1 MSSTST
7 TSSPEAIK
15 KLLDNMQSDLR
26 GLSMECKKKFP
37 PVKEAAESGIVKV
50 KNIAARSPD
59 VLTALKENSSEVV
72 QPFLMGCGT
81 KEQKITQLCLAAIQ
95 RLMSHEVVSEGAAG
109 NIINMLW
116 QLMENGLEELKLL
129 QTVLVLLTTN
139 TVVHDESLSKAIV
152 LCFRLHFTKDNITNN
167 TAAATVRQV
176 VTVVFE
182 RMVTE
187 DERHKDA
194 VEQPIPVTGNSNRRS
209 VSTLKP
215 CAKDAYMLFQ
225 DLCQLVNADAPYWLV
240 GMTEMTRT
248 FGLELLESVL
258 NDFPQVF
265 LQHQEFS
272 FLLKERVCPLV
283 IKLFSPNIKFRQGS
297 NSNSSPAPVEKPYFP
312 ICMRLLRVV
321 SVLIKQFYSLLVTE
335 CEIFLSL
342 LVKFLDAD
350 KPQWLRAVAV
360 ESIHRLCVQPQLLR
374 SFCQSYDMKQHSTK
388 VFRDIVNALGSFIQS
403 LFLIPSAGP
412 ASATTNPPGGSSSI
426 TPASNP
432 TTSGMAAATSNTTV
446 LPAFE
451 YRGTWIPILTISIQG
466 SAKAT
471 YLEMLDKVEPP
482 TIPEGYALSVAFHC
496 LLDLVRG
503 ITTMIEGEI
512 GQAETDSHISA
523 EETPSHAPTINPQE
537 LPAVSDP
544 ADKGCRS
551 VWEEMINACWC
562 GLLAALSLLL
572 DASTDET
579 ATENIL
585 KAEMTMASLCGK
597 LGLVTPRDAFITAIC
612 KGSLPPHYALTV
624 LNTSSAAICNKSYSI
639 QGQNVQMISPSSDSH
654 QQVVAVGQPLAVQ
667 PQGTVML
674 TAKNIQC
681 MRTLLNLAHCHGG
694 FLGTSWQL
702 VLATLQHL
710 VWILGLKPS
719 SGGAL
724 KPGRAVEGPSTVL
737 TTAVMTDLP
746 IISNILSRLFE
757 SSQYLDDVSL
767 HHLINAL
774 CSLSLEAMD
783 MAYGNNKEPSLFAVA
798 KLLETGLVNMHRI
811 EILWRPLTGHL
822 IEKVC
827 QHPNARM
834 REWGAEA
841 LTSLI
846 KAGLDFKHEPQLS
859 ENQRLQL
866 LLLNPLK
873 ELSNIIHHDIRL
885 KQLECVLQILQS
897 QGDSLGPGWP
907 LVLGVIGAI
916 RNDQGESLIRN
927 AFQCLQLVVTDFLP
941 TMPST
946 CLQIVVEVAG
956 SFGLQNQELNISLTS
971 IGLLWNISDYFYQR
985 GETIEKELNLE
996 EDLLQKQAKEKGII
1010 LNRPF
1015 HPAPPFDCLWLCLY
1029 AKLGELCVDIRPA
1042 VRKSAGQTLF
1052 STIGAHGTLLQHAT
1066 WHTVIW
1072 KVLFQLLNQV
1082 RESSTTADK
1091 EKIESGGGNILI
1103 HHSRDTAEKQWAET
1117 WVLTLAGVARIF
1129 NTRRYLLQP
1138 LGEFTKAWDVLLDHI
1153 QSAALSKSNEVSL
1166 AALKSFQ
1173 EILQIVSP
1181 TRDNDKPES
1190 LPGISAPVPV
1200 LIGPVNASGPGRPL
1214 VRSDSTGERLSRYSI
1229 PEQPIAVDEIED
1241 SALWWAA
1248 WNTWYRIG
1256 TESTKPPIS
1265 CDKLTFIPSQPFL
1278 TALIQIFPALYQHI
1292 KTAFSMDDLQKL
1304 GVILHGAVSVPI
1316 SSDASPFIL
1325 PSYTEAV
1332 LTSLQESVLTAL
1344 DVLQKE
1350 ICVGPENMQIMYPAI
1365 FDELSAFVQFSC
1377 KPPQYGKLETKHI
1390 ANAKYNQIQLFAPA
1404 EWVALNYVPFAEKS
1418 LEVMV
1423 DLYQKTACHK
1433 AVVNEK
1439 VLQNVI
1445 KTLRVPLS
1453 LKYACPSESTWKLAV
1468 SSLLKVLSVGL
1479 PVARQHVSSGKFD
1492 SMWPELASTFE
1503 DFLFTK
1509 STPPDNLSIEEF
1521 QRNEG
1526 IDVEVVQLI
1535 SMEILPYAN
1544 FIPKDFVGKIMTM
1557 LNKGSIH
1564 SQSSS
1569 FTEAEIDIRM
1579 REEFSKVCF
1588 ETLLQFSFSNK
1599 VSTPQEGYISRMAL
1613 SVLLKRSQDVLHRYI
1628 EDEKLSG
1635 KCPLPRQRVTEIIFV
1650 LKAVSTLIDSL
1661 KKTHP
1666 ENVDANTWAQVISLY
1681 PTLVEC
1687 ITCSSSEVCTALKEA
1702 LVPFKDFMH
1711 PPAAAKVQNGES

>member
-1 MSSTST
+1 MAG
-7 TSSPEAIK
+7 TSSPEAVK
-15 KLLDNMQSDLR
+15 KLLENMQGDLR
-26 GLSMECKKKFP
+26 ALSLECRKKFP
-37 PVKEAAESGIVKV
+37 PVKEAAESGIIKV
-50 KNIAARSPD
+50 KTIAARNTD
-59 VLTALKENSSEVV
+59 ILAALKENSSEVV

-81 KEQKITQLCLAAIQ
+81 KEPKITQLCLAAIQ
-95 RLMSHEVVSEGAAG
+95 RLMSHEVVSEVAAG
-109 NIINMLW
+109 NVINMLW
-116 QLMENGLEELKLL
+116 QLMENSLEELKLL

-139 TVVHDESLSKAIV
+139 TVVHDEALSKAIV

-182 RMVTE
+182 RVVAE
-187 DERHKDA
+187 DERYRD
-194 VEQPIPVTGNSNRRS
+194 VNEQPIGIQGNSNRRS
-209 VSTLKP
+209 VSTLRP

-225 DLCQLVNADAPYWLV
+225 
-240 GMTEMTRT
+240 
-248 FGLELLESVL
+248 
-258 NDFPQVF
+258 
-265 LQHQEFS
+265 
-272 FLLKERVCPLV
+272 
-283 IKLFSPNIKFRQGS
+283 
-297 NSNSSPAPVEKPYFP
+297 
-312 ICMRLLRVV
+312 
-321 SVLIKQFYSLLVTE
+321 VTE

-403 LFLIPSAGP
+403 LFLVPNTGN
-412 ASATTNPPGGSSSI
+412 ASATTNQTGGSVPVG
-426 TPASNP
+426 TASAQTAP
-432 TTSGMAAATSNTTV
+432 GMLGMGGGVTV

-451 YRGTWIPILTISIQG
+451 YRGTWIPILSISAQG

-482 TIPEGYALSVAFHC
+482 TIPEGYAMSVAFHC

-503 ITTMIEGEI
+503 MTNMIEEEL
-512 GQAETDSHISA
+512 GQIETDCQVATTDAQSSRTQSSDQQDFHSA
-523 EETPSHAPTINPQE
+523 SDETNKET
-537 LPAVSDP
+537 VSR
-544 ADKGCRS
+544 A
-551 VWEEMINACWC
+551 VWEEMVNACWC

-572 DASTDET
+572 DASTDEA

-585 KAEMTMASLCGK
+585 KAELTMAALCGK
-597 LGLVTPRDAFITAIC
+597 LGLVTSRDAFITAIC

-624 LNTSSAAICNKSYSI
+624 LNTTTAALSSKSYSI
-639 QGQNVQMISPSSDSH
+639 QGQNIQMISPSSESH
-654 QQVVAVGQPLAVQ
+654 QQVVAVGQPLALQ

-674 TAKNIQC
+674 TSKNIQC
-681 MRTLLNLAHCHGG
+681 MRTLLSLAHCHGG
-694 FLGTSWQL
+694 VLGTSWQL

-719 SGGAL
+719 VGGAL
-724 KPGRAVEGPSTVL
+724 KPGRPVEGPSTVL
-737 TTAVMTDLP
+737 TTAVMSDLP
-746 IISNILSRLFE
+746 VISNILSRLFE

-822 IEKVC
+822 LEVC
-827 QHPNARM
+827 QHPNSRM

-846 KAGLDFKHEPQLS
+846 KAGLTFNHDPPLS
-859 ENQRLQL
+859 QNQRLQL

-873 ELSNIIHHDIRL
+873 ELSNINHPDIRL

-897 QGDSLGPGWP
+897 QGDSLGSGWP
-907 LVLGVIGAI
+907 LVLGVMGAI
-916 RNDQGESLIRN
+916 RSDQGESLIRT

-941 TMPST
+941 TMPCT
-946 CLQIVVEVAG
+946 CLQIVVDVAG
-956 SFGLQNQELNISLTS
+956 SFGLHNQELNISLTS
-971 IGLLWNISDYFYQR
+971 IGLLWNISDYFFQR
-985 GETIEKELNLE
+985 GDIIEKELNKE
-996 EDLLQKQAKEKGII
+996 EAVLQKQAEEKGII

-1029 AKLGELCVDIRPA
+1029 AKLGELCVDPRPA

-1052 STIGAHGTLLQHAT
+1052 STIGAHGTLLQHST

-1072 KVLFQLLNQV
+1072 KVLFHLLDRV

-1129 NTRRYLLQP
+1129 NTRRYLLQS
-1138 LGEFTKAWDVLLDHI
+1138 LGDFSQAWDVLLDHI
-1153 QSAALSKSNEVSL
+1153 QSAALSKNNEVSL

-1181 TRDNDKPES
+1181 VRETEKPDT
-1190 LPGISAPVPV
+1190 PPAINVPVPV
-1200 LIGPVNASGPGRPL
+1200 LIGTVTTTSFGRSFM
-1214 VRSDSTGERLSRYSI
+1214 RSDSVGEKIGRYNI
-1229 PEQPIAVDEIED
+1229 TEPPVITDEIED
-1241 SALWWAA
+1241 LNLWWAA
-1248 WNTWYRIG
+1248 WNTWFRIG
-1256 TESTKPPIS
+1256 SESTKPPVS
-1265 CDKLTFIPSQPFL
+1265 CDKMTFIPSQPFL

-1292 KTAFSMDDLQKL
+1292 KTGFSMDDLQKL

-1332 LTSLQESVLTAL
+1332 LTSLQEAVLTAL
-1344 DVLQKE
+1344 DVLQKA
-1350 ICVGPENMQIMYPAI
+1350 ICVGSESMQIMYPAI
-1365 FDELSAFVQFSC
+1365 FNQLLAFVEFSC
-1377 KPPQYGKLETKHI
+1377 KPPQYGQLETKHI

-1404 EWVALNYVPFAEKS
+1404 EWVALNYVPFAERS
-1418 LEVMV
+1418 LEVVV

-1439 VLQNVI
+1439 VLQNII
-1445 KTLRVPLS
+1445 KTLRMPLS

-1468 SSLLKVLSVGL
+1468 SSLLKVLSIGL
-1479 PVARQHVSSGKFD
+1479 PVARQHASSGKFD

-1503 DFLFTK
+1503 NFLFTK
-1509 STPPDNLSIEEF
+1509 SSPPDNLSIQEF
-1521 QRNEG
+1521 QRNES

-1535 SMEILPYAN
+1535 STEILPYAN
-1544 FIPKDFVGKIMTM
+1544 FIPKEFVGQIMTM

-1579 REEFSKVCF
+1579 REEFSKMCF

-1599 VSTPQEGYISRMAL
+1599 VTTPQEGYISRMAL
-1613 SVLLKRSQDVLHRYI
+1613 SVLLKRSQDVLFRYI
-1628 EDEKLSG
+1628 EDERLSG
-1635 KCPLPRQRVTEIIFV
+1635 KCPLPRQQVTEIIFV

-1661 KKTHP
+1661 KKTQP
-1666 ENVDANTWAQVISLY
+1666 ENVDGNTWAQVIALY

-1687 ITCSSSEVCTALKEA
+1687 ITCSSSEVCSALKEA

-1711 PPAAAKVQNGES
+1711 PPACKVQNGES